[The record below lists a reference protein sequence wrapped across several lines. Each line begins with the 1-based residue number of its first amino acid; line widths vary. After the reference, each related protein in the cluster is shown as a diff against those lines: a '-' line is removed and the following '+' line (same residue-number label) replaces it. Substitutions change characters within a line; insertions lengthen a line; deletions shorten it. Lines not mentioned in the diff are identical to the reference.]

1 VIIDF
6 LLVMDVLHIKLLFM
20 KKVITFS
27 SILLMI
33 FFISSGFHQNRIKL
47 KDDNLV
53 NKYFSSEEIKELS
66 IILNFVDSH
75 ILEGKVEDTKLLNSF
90 KRKWRESVKKVVS
103 KGACCNTIFTVKE
116 ELDVLENISPE
127 LFNKIFR
134 FGFWVYNNDSTDSR
148 QVIHNRIRETDL
160 FSLIADMAQSKD
172 YIKEYY
178 DNVRSAGDQKPS
190 LSSFFYYKS
199 NYNYDFNL
207 DRVRLVLALDLF
219 VINIK
224 QLNYNENPLLKK
236 RFEEI
241 VWSKQKK

>member
-1 VIIDF
+1 
-6 LLVMDVLHIKLLFM
+6 M
-20 KKVITFS
+20 KKMITFF
-27 SILLMI
+27 SILMMI
-33 FFISSGFHQNRIKL
+33 FIISSGFHQNRIKL

-66 IILNFVDSH
+66 IILNFFDCHV
-75 ILEGKVEDTKLLNSF
+75 LEGRVEDSKLLNSF
-90 KRKWRESVKKVVS
+90 KRKWRESVKKVEY

-127 LFNKIFR
+127 LFNKIFS

-148 QVIHNRIRETDL
+148 QVIHNRIMKTDL

-172 YIKEYY
+172 YIKDYY
-178 DNVRSAGDQKPS
+178 DNVRSAGYQKPS
-190 LSSFFYYKS
+190 LSPFFYYKS

-219 VINIK
+219 VLNIK
-224 QLNYNENPLLKK
+224 QLNYKEKPLLKK

-241 VWSKQKK
+241 VWSKQKE

>member
-1 VIIDF
+1 
-6 LLVMDVLHIKLLFM
+6 M
-20 KKVITFS
+20 KKMITFS
-27 SILLMI
+27 GILLMI
-33 FFISSGFHQNRIKL
+33 FIISSDFHQNRIKL

-53 NKYFSSEEIKELS
+53 NKYFCSEEIKELS
-66 IILNFVDSH
+66 IILNFFDSH
-75 ILEGKVEDTKLLNSF
+75 ILEGRVEDTKLLNSF
-90 KRKWRESVKKVVS
+90 NKKWRKSVKEVVN

-116 ELDVLENISPE
+116 ELDVLENIPPE
-127 LFNKIFR
+127 LFNKIFS

-172 YIKEYY
+172 YIKDYY
-178 DNVRSAGDQKPS
+178 DNVRAAGDQKPS
-190 LSSFFYYKS
+190 LSPFFYYES

-219 VINIK
+219 VMNIK
-224 QLNYNENPLLKK
+224 QLNYKDKPLLKK

-241 VWSKQKK
+241 VWSKQKE